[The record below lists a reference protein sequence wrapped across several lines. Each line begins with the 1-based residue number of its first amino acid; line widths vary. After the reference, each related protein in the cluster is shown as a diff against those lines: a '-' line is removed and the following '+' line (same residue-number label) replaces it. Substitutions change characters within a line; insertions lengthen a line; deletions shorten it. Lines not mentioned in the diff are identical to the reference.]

1 MIMINFIWKDMVMK
15 KENIIM
21 PNYENCILGTITS
34 ILKYYNVETK
44 HKSSEKIDKILQQ
57 KEYKNVIVLLLDG
70 LGEYILNEDLPN
82 GYLKSNQIDCVTSVY
97 PSTTTAALTTYYSG
111 KPPYE
116 TGWIAWSQY
125 FKEYGRAL
133 DMFSH
138 NESYMREPLKKPL
151 IDVFKTIV
159 NYESIFEQIENAIKQ
174 AIFSNELKEEDML
187 PSVRSLANDLKIS
200 FLTVKRAYDELE
212 QAGFI
217 KTVQGKGSFV
227 APKNLEL
234 IREEKLK
241 EIQDYIEKIYDI
253 SKISNISEEEIKEL
267 FKMIF
272 EGDF

>member
-1 MIMINFIWKDMVMK
+1 M
-15 KENIIM
+15 NIIIS
-21 PNYENCILGTITS
+21 NNSS
-34 ILKYYNVETK
+34 I
-44 HKSSEKIDKILQQ
+44 
-57 KEYKNVIVLLLDG
+57 
-70 LGEYILNEDLPN
+70 P
-82 GYLKSNQIDCVTSVY
+82 
-97 PSTTTAALTTYYSG
+97 
-111 KPPYE
+111 
-116 TGWIAWSQY
+116 
-125 FKEYGRAL
+125 
-133 DMFSH
+133 
-138 NESYMREPLKKPL
+138 
-151 IDVFKTIV
+151 
-159 NYESIFEQIENAIKQ
+159 IFEQIENAIKQ

-241 EIQDYIEKIYDI
+241 EIQKYIKKIYDI

>member
-1 MIMINFIWKDMVMK
+1 MRRGNM
-15 KENIIM
+15 NIIISNNSSV
-21 PNYENCILGTITS
+21 PIYEQL
-34 ILKYYNVETK
+34 
-44 HKSSEKIDKILQQ
+44 
-57 KEYKNVIVLLLDG
+57 
-70 LGEYILNEDLPN
+70 
-82 GYLKSNQIDCVTSVY
+82 
-97 PSTTTAALTTYYSG
+97 
-111 KPPYE
+111 
-116 TGWIAWSQY
+116 
-125 FKEYGRAL
+125 
-133 DMFSH
+133 
-138 NESYMREPLKKPL
+138 
-151 IDVFKTIV
+151 
-159 NYESIFEQIENAIKQ
+159 ENAIKE

-234 IREEKLK
+234 IKEEKLK

>member
-1 MIMINFIWKDMVMK
+1 M
-15 KENIIM
+15 NIIIS
-21 PNYENCILGTITS
+21 NNSS
-34 ILKYYNVETK
+34 I
-44 HKSSEKIDKILQQ
+44 
-57 KEYKNVIVLLLDG
+57 
-70 LGEYILNEDLPN
+70 P
-82 GYLKSNQIDCVTSVY
+82 
-97 PSTTTAALTTYYSG
+97 
-111 KPPYE
+111 
-116 TGWIAWSQY
+116 
-125 FKEYGRAL
+125 
-133 DMFSH
+133 
-138 NESYMREPLKKPL
+138 
-151 IDVFKTIV
+151 
-159 NYESIFEQIENAIKQ
+159 IFEQIENAIKQ

-241 EIQDYIEKIYDI
+241 EIQDHIEKIYDI
-253 SKISNISEEEIKEL
+253 SKISNISEEEILEL